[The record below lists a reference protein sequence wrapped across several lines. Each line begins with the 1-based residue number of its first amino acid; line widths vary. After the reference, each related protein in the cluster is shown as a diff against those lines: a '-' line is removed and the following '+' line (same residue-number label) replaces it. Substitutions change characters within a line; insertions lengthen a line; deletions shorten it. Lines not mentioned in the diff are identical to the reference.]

1 MSNSKFTALAS
12 LAVLAAA
19 PMAVQAEMTEMADA
33 DLAGVAGQ
41 GPIQFSI
48 NIVTGVAEAL
58 VSPFNPVNPNYIP
71 GVIGDAAADAVGEAV
86 AGGVG
91 AGASFFTLPFRIVGN
106 TVGQVLSVPV
116 DAAGAVTETA
126 LLPFTGP
133 IAGLLG
139 FNGRVFDNFEEQ
151 GEYGADTLTNILFSP
166 LNFVLNPINRYVEG
180 VNGRFEA
187 TVDGAAYAFTEVKG
201 ALIAGAFASA
211 SQGASNNGLDFTARV
226 FGRISQAQTGL
237 TNNRLAD
244 LAGKYGY

>member
-1 MSNSKFTALAS
+1 MSKSTFNALAS
-12 LAVLAAA
+12 LAILAAA
-19 PMAVQAEMTEMADA
+19 PMAAQATMTEMAETE
-33 DLAGVAGQ
+33 LAGVAGQ

-48 NIVTGVAEAL
+48 NIVAGVAEAL
-58 VSPFNPVNPNYIP
+58 VSPFDPANANYIP
-71 GVIGDAAADAVGEAV
+71 GVIGDAASEAVGNAV

-139 FNGRVFDNFEEQ
+139 FNGRIFDNFEDQ
-151 GEYGADTLTNILFSP
+151 GEYAADTLTNILFSP
-166 LNFVLNPINRYVEG
+166 FNFVLNPINRYVEG

-187 TVDGAAYAFTEVKG
+187 TVDGAAYAVTEVKG
-201 ALIAGAFASA
+201 ALISNAFAGA
-211 SQGASNNGLDFTARV
+211 SQAAGQNGLTFTSRV
-226 FGRISQAQTGL
+226 FGRIAQAQSGL
-237 TNNRLAD
+237 TTQRLD
-244 LAGKYGY
+244 SLAGKYGY